1 MLWTKNDLFWIRIRL
16 IKFLIRIRLI
26 KFRIRIRPSYLLI
39 QEEKDKILSLI
50 GALIFNL
57 PAQDF
62 VPEEISVV
70 DPKLLL
76 LDPDPANNFGSD
88 WIRIHNTGRNP
99 VKLTITSSTGS

>member
-1 MLWTKNDLFWIRIRL
+1 MGRL
-16 IKFLIRIRLI
+16 RNPACF
-26 KFRIRIRPSYLLI
+26 LLI
-39 QEEKDKILSLI
+39 LREEKDKILSLI

-99 VKLTITSSTGS
+99 VKLTITSSYPADSGHLSHVFRIWIRH

>member
-1 MLWTKNDLFWIRIRL
+1 MICFGYGSDLSNFESGSDLLNCGSGSDLVR
-16 IKFLIRIRLI
+16 
-26 KFRIRIRPSYLLI
+26 YLLI
-39 QEEKDKILSLI
+39 QEEKDKILNII

-57 PAQDF
+57 PVQDF

-99 VKLTITSSTGS
+99 VKLTITSSTYQ